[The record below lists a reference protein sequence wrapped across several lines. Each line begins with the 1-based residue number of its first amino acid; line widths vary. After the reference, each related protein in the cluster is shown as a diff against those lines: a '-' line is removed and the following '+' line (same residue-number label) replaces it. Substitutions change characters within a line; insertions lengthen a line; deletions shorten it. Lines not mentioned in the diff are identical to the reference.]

1 MSETPKM
8 RQNVEYIVPPADVLK
23 IFAHQACQGL
33 GGEFA
38 DSEVERGFANFLILL
53 SRILA
58 NNLKRDPSLRA
69 ELTPESRDCKLN
81 GLE

>member
-8 RQNVEYIVPPADVLK
+8 RQNVEYVALPADVLK

-38 DSEVERGFANFLILL
+38 AS
-53 SRILA
+53 
-58 NNLKRDPSLRA
+58 
-69 ELTPESRDCKLN
+69 
-81 GLE
+81 

>member
-8 RQNVEYIVPPADVLK
+8 KQNVEYVAPPADVLE

-38 DSEVERGFANFLILL
+38 DSEVERGFANFLILI

-58 NNLKRDPSLRA
+58 NTLNCDPSLRA
-69 ELTPESRDCKLN
+69 ELMPKSSDCKPN
-81 GLE
+81 G